1 MQTEIQA
8 PPPDEI
14 DLLEFFQTIWD
25 GKFKIAGVIVMA
37 VLGAV
42 GFLFTQPPPSFTAK
56 TEVKPIT
63 SDMVN
68 RYQIS
73 NSIGFFEVN
82 AANLRGLFIEQLD
95 TRLLFEDAF
104 RKYAVL
110 DKNDYETEEDFSD
123 SITVTASKVRVL
135 PPINVDGTA
144 KGESRKHW
152 TIEFEFNDEE
162 KWLNVLAD
170 VKAKANQNVRELVK
184 ADFSTTL
191 AAAQKKKAFE
201 IEDISLAIENSK
213 SDFDKEMAEF
223 ELKQGF
229 QLEDVKTQIE
239 NVVVDYERT
248 TTDRLAFLREQ
259 AAIARKL
266 GVAKNTIEAQ
276 TFSAQNGMVANVK
289 TDTPFYLRGFEA
301 IEKEIELIES
311 RDDKGAFTSGLL
323 ELEQKKRALEQDRT
337 LQRAEKNK
345 EFLDALVELEKK
357 VRQLEQDKT
366 LERAEALF
374 ADTPVMRGDDFF
386 AVVMTVAA
394 TEFEFKSKRM
404 LMLAMAVVLGGLVGT
419 VYVLIANAMRKRNEQ
434 MA

>member
-1 MQTEIQA
+1 MNNENQA
-8 PPPDEI
+8 PYSDEI

-25 GKFKIAGVIVMA
+25 GKFKIAAVIVMA
-37 VLGAV
+37 VLGV
-42 GFLFTQPPPSFTAK
+42 LGFFFTQPAPSFIAK

-63 SDMVN
+63 SDMAN
-68 RYQIS
+68 PYQIS
-73 NSIGFFEVN
+73 NSLGFFEVEP
-82 AANLRGLFIEQLD
+82 ANLRNLFLEQID

-104 RKYAVL
+104 RKHDVL
-110 DKNDYETEEDFSD
+110 DKNDYETETDFNKAIVKLAAGISL
-123 SITVTASKVRVL
+123 L

-144 KGESRKHW
+144 KGESRRHW
-152 TIEFEFNDEE
+152 TIEFEFNDQE

-170 VKAKANQNVRELVK
+170 VKVNANKNVREIIK
-184 ADFSTTL
+184 ADFTTTL
-191 AAAQKKKAFE
+191 AAAQKKKTFE
-201 IEDISLAIENSK
+201 REDISTAIENTK
-213 SDFDKEMAEF
+213 LDFYKEMKEF

-229 QLEDVKTQIE
+229 ELEDVQTQIK
-239 NVVVDYERT
+239 NVVVDYEIST
-248 TTDRLAFLREQ
+248 KNRLAFLREQ

-276 TFSAQNGMVANVK
+276 TFNAQNGMVANVK

-337 LQRAEKNK
+337 LQRVEKNK

-357 VRQLEQDKT
+357 KRQLEQDKT
-366 LERAEALF
+366 LERAEVLF
-374 ADTPVMRGDDFF
+374 ADTPVMRGDDFS

-394 TEFEFKSKRM
+394 TEFEIKSNRLMM
-404 LMLAMAVVLGGLVGT
+404 LVMAVMLGGMIGT
-419 VYVLIANAMRKRNEQ
+419 AYVLIVNAMRKRNEKV
-434 MA
+434 A

>member
-14 DLLEFFQTIWD
+14 DLLEFVQTIWD
-25 GKFKIAGVIVMA
+25 GKFKIAGVIVIA
-37 VLGAV
+37 VLGVV
-42 GFLFTQPPPSFTAK
+42 GFFLTQPAPSFIAK

-95 TRLLFEDAF
+95 ARLLFEDAF

-123 SITVTASKVRVL
+123 SITATASKVRVL

-144 KGESRKHW
+144 KGESRRHW

-170 VKAKANQNVRELVK
+170 VKAKANQNVRELIK

-191 AAAQKKKAFE
+191 AAAQKKSAFE
-201 IEDISLAIENSK
+201 IEDISTTIDNAL
-213 SDFDKEMAEF
+213 SDYDRKA
-223 ELKQGF
+223 
-229 QLEDVKTQIE
+229 D
-239 NVVVDYERT
+239 
-248 TTDRLAFLREQ
+248 DRLAFLREQ
-259 AAIARKL
+259 SAIARKL
-266 GVAKNTIEAQ
+266 GVKNNTIETQ
-276 TFSAQNGMVANVK
+276 SFGGKNSVVTNVK

-301 IEKEIELIES
+301 IEKEIALIEA
-311 RDDKGAFTSGLL
+311 RENKKAFVSGLL
-323 ELEQKKRALEQDRT
+323 ELEQKKRG
-337 LQRAEKNK
+337 
-345 EFLDALVELEKK
+345 
-357 VRQLEQDKT
+357 LEQDKT
-366 LERAEALF
+366 LERADALF
-374 ADTPVMRGDDFF
+374 ADTPVMSDDHFS
-386 AVVMTVAA
+386 AVVMTAAA
-394 TEFEFKSKRM
+394 TEFESKSKRM

-419 VYVLIANAMRKRNEQ
+419 FYVLIANAMRKRNEK